1 MGAFDSRMQ
10 MLKTRSAQTAGGARR
25 SSGKQPNQGVNPI
38 GYQPTNFAAGLP
50 AGPHNGE
57 AFDRSNENSAVNFYQ
72 AAAREGVNAMGQQS
86 AFDFRREL
94 GTYLG
99 GLNSTGALRSGAVE
113 SGAND
118 IMDTYSRNFA
128 NAASQATLG
137 AMGYGAGTVDN
148 ELARQQAAADRKNQ
162 RKMGTMAAVGG
173 LLGAGVGLIP
183 HGGAA
188 K

>member
-10 MLKTRSAQTAGGARR
+10 SLKTRAGQVAGGGMR
-25 SSGKQPNQGVNPI
+25 SSGQQPN
-38 GYQPTNFAAGLP
+38 TNFAAGMKP
-50 AGPHNGE
+50 GPHGE
-57 AFDRSNENSAVNFYQ
+57 AFDRGDENSAVNFYQ
-72 AAAREGVNAMGQQS
+72 NAAREGVNAMGQQA

-118 IMDTYSRNFA
+118 IMNTYSRNFA
-128 NAASQATLG
+128 NQASQATLG
-137 AMGYGAGTVDN
+137 AIGYGFQTSQD
-148 ELARQQAAADRKNQ
+148 ELARQQAAAERKNQ
-162 RKMGTMAAVGG
+162 RKIGTMSAVGG
-173 LLGAGVGLIP
+173 LLGAGVGMI
-183 HGGAA
+183 